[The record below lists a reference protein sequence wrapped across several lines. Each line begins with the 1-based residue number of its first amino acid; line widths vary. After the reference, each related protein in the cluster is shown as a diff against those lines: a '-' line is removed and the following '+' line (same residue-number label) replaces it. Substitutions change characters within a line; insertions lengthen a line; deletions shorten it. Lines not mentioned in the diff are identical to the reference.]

1 MNGDSRREM
10 RQLERCSSSGV
21 VFVLQRLHMNEW
33 CCMDE
38 D

>member
-21 VFVLQRLHMNEW
+21 VFVLQGLHMVEW
-33 CCMDE
+33 SCLDE